1 MELQAVLMA
10 AGGGSRMPDLT
21 YNTPKPMLP
30 VGNKPLMWHPLNL
43 LERVG
48 FEEVIVITTK
58 EVQKMMS
65 TDPKMK
71 DVKMKLDVV
80 CIQEDGD
87 MGTADALRH
96 IQQKIKTDVLVVSC
110 DLITDVALH
119 EVVDLFR
126 AHNATLAMLM
136 SKAHD
141 FTETVP
147 GQKGKKKTGEQRDFV
162 GVDQSGKRLLFM
174 ANEADLEDGLSIRK
188 SIMRKHPRMHIK
200 TGLVD
205 AHLYCLKKAVV
216 DFLADNKSISS
227 IRGELLPYLVRKQFS
242 KTTNCPKSKDDA
254 DDQTQKTADGSTNST
269 ELLICSR
276 DEPLLQLAQERSC
289 WNDHRG
295 DMSEAYHG
303 GKLRCYVH
311 IMDQGL
317 CYRVNTLAAY
327 IEANRLASKLLEEPA
342 VHPSAVISERCQMG
356 PDSIIGAQCQV
367 ADKTSIK
374 RSTIGNS
381 TTVKEKVKV
390 TNSIIMHGV
399 TIEEGCN
406 IHGCVICSNAV
417 IGRGADLKYC
427 LVGNGQQI
435 EAEGEAHSFHTS
447 TFNMLSLFSP
457 PTVTRGT

>member
-10 AGGGSRMPDLT
+10 AGGGSRMTDLT
-21 YNTPKPMLP
+21 YNTPKAMLP
-30 VGNKPLMWHPLNL
+30 VGNKPLMWYPLNL
-43 LERVG
+43 LEKVG

-58 EVQKMMS
+58 EVQKAMS
-65 TDPKMK
+65 TDLKIK

-80 CIQEDGD
+80 SIQEDGD

-96 IQQKIKTDVLVVSC
+96 IQPKIKTDILVLSC

-126 AHNATLAMLM
+126 AHNATMAMLM
-136 SKAHD
+136 SKAHE

-147 GQKGKKKTGEQRDFV
+147 GQKGKKKTAEQRDFV

-188 SIMRKHPRMHIK
+188 SIMRKHPRMLIK

-216 DFLADNKSISS
+216 DFLTENKSISS
-227 IRGELLPYLVRKQFS
+227 IRGELVPYLVRKQFS
-242 KTTNCPKSKDDA
+242 KTVNSQKLKDDT
-254 DDQTQKTADGSTNST
+254 DDQTQEKNDGPANH
-269 ELLICSR
+269 ELLISSR

-317 CYRVNTLAAY
+317 CCRVNTLAAY
-327 IEANRLASKLLEEPA
+327 IEVNRLAPKLFEEPS
-342 VHPSAVISERCQMG
+342 VHPSADISERCQMG
-356 PDSIIGAQCQV
+356 SDSIIGAVCHI

-374 RSTIGNS
+374 RSTIGNF

-406 IHGCVICSNAV
+406 IQGSVICSNAV

-427 LVGNGQQI
+427 LVGNGQHI
-435 EAEGEAHSFHTS
+435 EPEAERTNEII
-447 TFNMLSLFSP
+447 
-457 PTVTRGT
+457 VGTDQLMEI

>member
-10 AGGGSRMPDLT
+10 AGGGSRMTDLT

-30 VGNKPLMWHPLNL
+30 VGNKPLMWYPLNL

-58 EVQKMMS
+58 EVHKMMS

-71 DVKMKLDVV
+71 LEPVKMKLDVV

-96 IQQKIKTDVLVVSC
+96 IQPKIKTDILVVSC

-136 SKAHD
+136 SKAHE

-147 GQKGKKKTGEQRDFV
+147 GQKGKKKTAEQRDFV

-174 ANEADLEDGLSIRK
+174 ANEADMEDGLSIRK

-216 DFLADNKSISS
+216 DFLTENKSISS
-227 IRGELLPYLVRKQFS
+227 IRGELVPYLVRKQFS
-242 KTTNCPKSKDDA
+242 KTTNSQKNKDDV
-254 DDQTQKTADGSTNST
+254 DDQNQKKNDGSMNH
-269 ELLICSR
+269 ELLITSR

-289 WNDHRG
+289 WNDHHG

-303 GKLRCYVH
+303 GKMRCYVH

-327 IEANRLASKLLEEPA
+327 IEANRMAPKLFEEPA
-342 VHPSAVISERCQMG
+342 VHPSAAISERCQMG
-356 PDSIIGAQCQV
+356 SDSIIGAQCQV

-381 TTVKEKVKV
+381 TIVKEKVKV
-390 TNSIIMHGV
+390 TNTIIMHGV

-406 IHGCVICSNAV
+406 IQGSVICSNAV

-427 LVGNGQQI
+427 LVGNGQRI
-435 EAEGEAHSFHTS
+435 EPEDTHTR
-447 TFNMLSLFSP
+447 THTLMHI
-457 PTVTRGT
+457 

>member
-10 AGGGSRMPDLT
+10 AGGGSRMTDLT
-21 YNTPKPMLP
+21 YNTPKAMLP
-30 VGNKPLMWHPLNL
+30 VGNKPLIWYPLNL

-65 TDPKMK
+65 TDPKVK
-71 DVKMKLDVV
+71 VDVKMKLDVV
-80 CIQEDGD
+80 CIQEDAD

-96 IQQKIKTDVLVVSC
+96 IQQKIKTDILVVSC

-136 SKAHD
+136 SKAHE

-147 GQKGKKKTGEQRDFV
+147 GQKGKKKTAEQRDFV
-162 GVDQSGKRLLFM
+162 GVDQSGQRLLFM

-188 SIMRKHPRMHIK
+188 SVIRKHPRMHIK

-216 DFLADNKSISS
+216 DFLSENKSISS
-227 IRGELLPYLVRKQFS
+227 IRGELVPYLVRKQFS
-242 KTTNCPKSKDDA
+242 KTTNSEKIKDDCE
-254 DDQTQKTADGSTNST
+254 DQTQKKSDKLFIS
-269 ELLICSR
+269 SR
-276 DEPLLQLAQERSC
+276 DEPLLQRAQELSC

-311 IMDQGL
+311 IMEQGL
-317 CYRVNTLAAY
+317 CCRVNTLAAY
-327 IEANRLASKLLEEPA
+327 IEANRLAPKLFEEPA
-342 VHPSAVISERCQMG
+342 VHPSSVISERCQMG
-356 PDSIIGAQCQV
+356 SDSIIGALCQV

-390 TNSIIMHGV
+390 ANSIIMHGV

-406 IHGCVICSNAV
+406 IQGSVICSNAV

-427 LVGNGQQI
+427 LVGNGQRI
-435 EAEGEAHSFHTS
+435 EPEASDTL
-447 TFNMLSLFSP
+447 TFMYCVKTLHIY
-457 PTVTRGT
+457 

>member
-10 AGGGSRMPDLT
+10 AGGGSRMTDLT
-21 YNTPKPMLP
+21 YNTPKAMLP
-30 VGNKPLMWHPLNL
+30 VGNKPLIWYPLNL

-48 FEEVIVITTK
+48 FEGILLIQNREITRTIFHFVHSSNSKIDVIMLRSDLKLYFGESGALHFYHTK
-58 EVQKMMS
+58 
-65 TDPKMK
+65 
-71 DVKMKLDVV
+71 
-80 CIQEDGD
+80 I
-87 MGTADALRH
+87 R
-96 IQQKIKTDVLVVSC
+96 TDVLVVSC

-126 AHNATLAMLM
+126 AHNATMAMLM
-136 SKAHD
+136 SKAHE

-147 GQKGKKKTGEQRDFV
+147 GQKGKKKTAEQRDFV
-162 GVDQSGKRLLFM
+162 GVDETGTRLLFM
-174 ANEADLEDGLSIRK
+174 ANEADLEDGLSIRN
-188 SIMRKHPRMHIK
+188 SIMRKHPKMHIK

-216 DFLADNKSISS
+216 DFLADNKFISS
-227 IRGELLPYLVRKQFS
+227 IRGELIPYLVRKQFS
-242 KTTNCPKSKDDA
+242 KMSSFQKSKEDA
-254 DDQTQKTADGSTNST
+254 DEQKTQKVNEGSTNH
-269 ELLICSR
+269 ELLITSR
-276 DEPLLQLAQERSC
+276 DESLLQLVQERSC

-295 DMSEAYHG
+295 DMCEAYHG

-311 IMDQGL
+311 IMDEGL

-327 IEANRLASKLLEEPA
+327 MEANRLAPKLFEEPA

-356 PDSIIGAQCQV
+356 SDSIIGALCQI

-390 TNSIIMHGV
+390 ANSIIMHGV

-406 IHGCVICSNAV
+406 IQGSVICSNAV

-435 EAEGEAHSFHTS
+435 EAEAERTNEVIVGADQLMEI
-447 TFNMLSLFSP
+447 
-457 PTVTRGT
+457 

>member
-30 VGNKPLMWHPLNL
+30 VGNKPLMWYPLNL

-58 EVQKMMS
+58 EVHKMMS

-71 DVKMKLDVV
+71 DVKIKLDVV

-136 SKAHD
+136 SRAHE

-147 GQKGKKKTGEQRDFV
+147 GQKGKKRTGEQRDFV

-254 DDQTQKTADGSTNST
+254 DDQAQKTIDGSTNST
-269 ELLICSR
+269 ELLISSR

-327 IEANRLASKLLEEPA
+327 IDANRLAPKLFEEPA

-356 PDSIIGAQCQV
+356 SDSIIGAQSQV
-367 ADKTSIK
+367 ADKTSLK

-427 LVGNGQQI
+427 LVGSGQRI
-435 EAEGEAHSFHTS
+435 EPEAERTNE
-447 TFNMLSLFSP
+447 
-457 PTVTRGT
+457 VIVGTDQLMEI